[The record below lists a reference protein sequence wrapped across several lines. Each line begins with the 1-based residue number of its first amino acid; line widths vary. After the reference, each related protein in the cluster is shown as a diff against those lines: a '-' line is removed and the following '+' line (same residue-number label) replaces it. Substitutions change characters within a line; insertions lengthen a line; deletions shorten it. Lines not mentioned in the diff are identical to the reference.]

1 MATFLMIH
9 GAWHGGWCF
18 EPLRESLQADGHV
31 LLAPDL
37 PGMGTGDA
45 TLDQWG
51 DFVATVA
58 SSQPEPVILCGHSRG
73 GIVISEAAER
83 APEAVAALVYISA
96 FLLPSGRSFF
106 DEVRSVPRAAEFE
119 AGLSVSQDGRSL
131 SISPHVAKNILY
143 HLTPPKIAESA
154 CSKLV
159 PEPLAPAVTPLRLS
173 GQRYGSV
180 SRYYFE
186 CTEDRALLLAQQRSM
201 HLAMRCRGVIA
212 LTSDHSPF
220 ASRPAE
226 LSTALKRIVNG

>member
-45 TLDQWG
+45 TLHQWG

-73 GIVISEAAER
+73 GIVISEAAQR

-96 FLLPSGRSFF
+96 FLLPSGRGFF
-106 DEVRSVPRAAEFE
+106 DEVRSVPRSAEFE
-119 AGLSVSQDGRSL
+119 AGLSVSEDGKSL
-131 SISPHVAKNILY
+131 RISPHVAKNILY
-143 HLTPPKIAESA
+143 QLTPPDIAESA

-159 PEPLAPAVTPLRLS
+159 AEPLAPAITPLSLTD
-173 GQRYGSV
+173 QRYGSV
-180 SRYYFE
+180 SRHYIE
-186 CTEDRALLLAQQRSM
+186 CTEDRALLLDQQRSM
-201 HLAMRCRGVIA
+201 RSAMPCQQVMA
-212 LTSDHSPF
+212 LRSDHSPF
-220 ASRPAE
+220 ASQPAE
-226 LSTALKRIVNG
+226 LSAALKRILHR

>member
-18 EPLRESLQADGHV
+18 SALRESLQADRHV

-37 PGMGTGDA
+37 PGMGTGHA
-45 TLDQWG
+45 TLDQWA

-73 GIVISEAAER
+73 GIVISEAAQR
-83 APEAVAALVYISA
+83 APEAVAALVYIAA
-96 FLLPSGRSFF
+96 FLLPSGRSFL
-106 DEVRSVPRAAEFE
+106 DEVRSVPRSPDFA
-119 AGLSVSQDGRSL
+119 AGLSVSDDGTSL
-131 SISPHVAKNILY
+131 SIAPDAAKKTFY
-143 HLTPPKIAESA
+143 QLTPPEIADEA

-159 PEPLAPAVTPLRLS
+159 AEPLAPSLTPLNLS
-173 GQRYGSV
+173 NPRYGSIA
-180 SRYYFE
+180 RHYIE
-186 CTEDRALLLAQQRSM
+186 CTEDRAVLLAQQR
-201 HLAMRCRGVIA
+201 AMQAAMPCQQVIT

-226 LSTALKRIVNG
+226 LAAALKLIASG